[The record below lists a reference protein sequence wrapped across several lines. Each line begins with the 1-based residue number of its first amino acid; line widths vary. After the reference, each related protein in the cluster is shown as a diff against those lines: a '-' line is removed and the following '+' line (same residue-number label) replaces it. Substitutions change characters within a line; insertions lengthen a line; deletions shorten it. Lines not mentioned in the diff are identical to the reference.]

1 MKDLTLVVMAAG
13 MGSRFGGIKQ
23 LEPVGPSGE
32 YIIDY
37 SIYDAIEAGFNK
49 VVIITRPELLDIF
62 KETIGNR
69 IEKKVKLEYALQ
81 EINKIPS
88 DVVIPAGRTKMWG
101 TTHAVLCA
109 KDKINGDFAIINA
122 DDYYG
127 KEAFKSLVDFFKN
140 SNDTHEYVS
149 INYPLCN
156 TVTNNGKVK
165 RGVCHI
171 ENDYITDLKECTVEV
186 TDNKGV
192 CEPLD
197 GSDSFMIDA
206 NHPVMMNMFG
216 FKHNY
221 LDYLEEEFDKFI
233 HSDLDLNKESLI
245 NTPLKNLLNKKEVK
259 CKSIICLDEWMG
271 MTYREDLILVQ
282 NKIKEYINSGKY
294 KSNLWEA

>member
-109 KDKINGDFAIINA
+109 KDKINH
-122 DDYYG
+122 
-127 KEAFKSLVDFFKN
+127 L
-140 SNDTHEYVS
+140 
-149 INYPLCN
+149 
-156 TVTNNGKVK
+156 
-165 RGVCHI
+165 
-171 ENDYITDLKECTVEV
+171 
-186 TDNKGV
+186 
-192 CEPLD
+192 
-197 GSDSFMIDA
+197 
-206 NHPVMMNMFG
+206 
-216 FKHNY
+216 
-221 LDYLEEEFDKFI
+221 
-233 HSDLDLNKESLI
+233 
-245 NTPLKNLLNKKEVK
+245 
-259 CKSIICLDEWMG
+259 
-271 MTYREDLILVQ
+271 
-282 NKIKEYINSGKY
+282 
-294 KSNLWEA
+294 